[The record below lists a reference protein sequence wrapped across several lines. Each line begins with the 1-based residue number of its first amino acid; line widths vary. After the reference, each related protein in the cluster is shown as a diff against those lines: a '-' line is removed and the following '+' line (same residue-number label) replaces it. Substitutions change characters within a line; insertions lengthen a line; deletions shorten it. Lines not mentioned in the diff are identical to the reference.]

1 MLGVVTEVTFQ
12 CEEAFH
18 LEETLVPH
26 PLHHCIENLEEI
38 IRSSEYTKL
47 WIELFSGKCATLLV
61 NRTRERVRTPWT
73 MFAWDLKVERA
84 PLKFVVQELTN
95 YSMVIGA
102 MRRK

>member
-18 LEETLVPH
+18 LEETLVPQ

-47 WIELFSGKCATLLV
+47 WIELFSDKCATLLV
-61 NRTRERVRTPWT
+61 NRTRERVRTPWA
-73 MFAWDLKVERA
+73 MFAWDLKVEGA
-84 PLKFVVQELTN
+84 ALKFVLYKN
-95 YSMVIGA
+95 
-102 MRRK
+102 